1 MAIPSFPLGAVA
13 RLWIT
18 ITTASGST
26 VVVDPGS
33 LSFGLKEPDGTTY
46 TYTWGG
52 STHVVTSTV
61 GGRWGYVDWACA
73 KEGIHRFGY
82 VGTSANAGADE
93 GAFSVF
99 QRGY

>member
-1 MAIPSFPLGAVA
+1 MAIPSYFLGAVA

-26 VVVDPGS
+26 AVVDPGS

-46 TYTWGG
+46 AYTWGG
-52 STHVVTSTV
+52 STHVVTSTA
-61 GGRWGYVDWACA
+61 GWHWGYVDWVCA

-82 VGTSANAGADE
+82 VGSSANGGADA
-93 GAFSVF
+93 GAFSVI
-99 QRGY
+99 QRSY